1 MDVCN
6 GPELQL
12 PTISHWFESPRCPL
26 SNQSKTIKNI
36 LLDLNKFIM
45 AHESKPANIRRWKKQ
60 MQELLEEDPEMKEI
74 VFGQPRSS
82 VYSMKFGGDDD

>member
-1 MDVCN
+1 MSKQFTPDQARAFADVCTLMSLLVDH
-6 GPELQL
+6 PEY
-12 PTISHWFESPRCPL
+12 
-26 SNQSKTIKNI
+26 KTIKNI